1 MMDLADK
8 FQQKDNVL
16 SLSLLAA
23 RLVTDMDG
31 MTILK
36 IESNFVNQNEKS
48 QTESTKMKTIPNFKG
63 QKCNLV

>member
-1 MMDLADK
+1 MT
-8 FQQKDNVL
+8 FSL

-23 RLVTDMDG
+23 RLGTDMVG

-48 QTESTKMKTIPNFKG
+48 QT
-63 QKCNLV
+63 

>member
-1 MMDLADK
+1 MT
-8 FQQKDNVL
+8 FSL

-23 RLVTDMDG
+23 RLVTDMVG

-48 QTESTKMKTIPNFKG
+48 QT
-63 QKCNLV
+63 